1 MRLGEEGGLMS
12 KGRTVLAAIFA
23 VAVGILVLQFVNTN
37 APVAQSESP
46 DTRGKLGPELAAL
59 GLEPIYTN
67 RVDGCGEFTEV
78 GDFGYCLDAVV
89 GKDNLAAQILA
100 SQLQGHE
107 PTPIERRY
115 FELRAEFARLGEQSM
130 TEDQQAARTRLIQEI
145 GELQV
150 QLETAG

>member
-1 MRLGEEGGLMS
+1 MS
-12 KGRTVLAAIFA
+12 RGRTVLARILA
-23 VAVGILVLQFVNTN
+23 VAVGILALQFVNTN
-37 APVAQSESP
+37 APVAQSEAP
-46 DTRGKLGPELAAL
+46 DTRGKLGPELANAL
-59 GLEPIYTN
+59 GLEPIYSN

-107 PTPIERRY
+107 PTAIERRY
-115 FELRAEFARLGEQSM
+115 FELRAEFARLGEQPM
-130 TEDQQAARTRLIQEI
+130 TEEQQAARTRLTQEI
-145 GELQV
+145 GDLQV